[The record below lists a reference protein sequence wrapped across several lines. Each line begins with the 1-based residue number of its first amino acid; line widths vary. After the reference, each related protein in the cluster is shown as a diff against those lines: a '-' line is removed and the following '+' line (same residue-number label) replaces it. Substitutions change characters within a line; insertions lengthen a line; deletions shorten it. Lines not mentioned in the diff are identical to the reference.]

1 MKVQYVSANIH
12 IYKHIAF
19 LGVYNSAA
27 KKLSKFLRFRNVLLA
42 ACNLGARKK
51 KHGNA
56 CKHIFLSLY
65 GVFST
70 ELEKWR
76 SPEFYEREVHRMQLP
91 FSGKVPGGCVSV
103 EERHERRAQQLR
115 RLQEINARRREE
127 KLLQDQE
134 RLDRLMAV
142 QARHIFFHL

>member
-51 KHGNA
+51 NMETHAN
-56 CKHIFLSLY
+56 IFSFHSM
-65 GVFST
+65 VFSPQSWKSGAAQSFMSGRFT
-70 ELEKWR
+70 ACSFP
-76 SPEFYEREVHRMQLP
+76 SPVR
-91 FSGKVPGGCVSV
+91 C
-103 EERHERRAQQLR
+103 RA
-115 RLQEINARRREE
+115 
-127 KLLQDQE
+127 
-134 RLDRLMAV
+134 AV
-142 QARHIFFHL
+142 